1 VKHHASP
8 AFWRCYEALP
18 EHAQRL
24 ARKSYNLLKSDPR
37 HPSLHLKKTGR
48 YFSVRIG
55 LRHRALEVEVQ
66 NGILWFWIDTH
77 AEYDRLLG

>member
-8 AFWRCYEALP
+8 TFWRCYEALP
-18 EHAQRL
+18 ERVQKL
-24 ARKSYNLLKSDPR
+24 ARKCYNLLKSDPR

-55 LRHRALEVEVQ
+55 LRHRALGVEA
-66 NGILWFWIDTH
+66 NDGILWFWIGTH